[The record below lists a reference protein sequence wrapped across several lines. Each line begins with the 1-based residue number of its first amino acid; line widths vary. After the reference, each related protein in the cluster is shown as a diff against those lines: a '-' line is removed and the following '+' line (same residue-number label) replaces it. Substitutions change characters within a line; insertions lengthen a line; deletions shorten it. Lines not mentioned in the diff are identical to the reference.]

1 MIKTSDLCFSY
12 PSGVAVFDRFSW
24 SVSAG
29 EAWTVI
35 GPSGCG
41 KSTLLLLIAG
51 LLRPD
56 DGSLLINGMQLERPR
71 PRTGLVLQEY
81 GLLPWSTVWE
91 NAALGL
97 LIRGYYGHDGK
108 HTPAD
113 EDLTQAKSRVDHWLE
128 RLNIDHVKDRF
139 PHQISG
145 GQRQRTAI
153 ARTLALHPDLIL
165 MDEPFGALDA
175 LTREN
180 MQLLMLGLYAEH
192 HLTHVIVTHNIEEAV
207 ILGKNIMILC
217 NPPIGSVEI
226 MVNNDSSW
234 GTRGYRNTSE
244 YLDRCRYLRNEMG
257 VNGALA

>member
-1 MIKTSDLCFSY
+1 MIKAVDLQFSY
-12 PSGVAVFDRFSW
+12 PSGVTIFDRFSW

-51 LLRPD
+51 LLHPNE
-56 DGSLLINGMQLERPR
+56 GSLLINGNKLERPR

-97 LIRGYYGHDGK
+97 QIRGYYGHDGK
-108 HTPAD
+108 HTPED
-113 EDLTQAKSRVDHWLE
+113 EDLTQSKSRVDRWLE
-128 RLNIDHVKDRF
+128 RLSIDHVEDRF

-180 MQLLMLGLYAEH
+180 MQSLILELYAEH

-207 ILGKNIMILC
+207 TLGKNIMILGD
-217 NPPIGSVEI
+217 PPISSVEI
-226 MVNNDSSW
+226 MVND
-234 GTRGYRNTSE
+234 
-244 YLDRCRYLRNEMG
+244 DP
-257 VNGALA
+257 